1 MSLAVFRDTLS
12 HITYLLHEYSGS
24 LNTALKVDFLHYE
37 KLIKNSKKNPA
48 LSIKIR
54 TIPIRTKQG
63 LTVVLILH
71 SVSQDNFFTYPN
83 IPTLSEAAYIDWNFA
98 CSLHLVLC

>member
-1 MSLAVFRDTLS
+1 MQF
-12 HITYLLHEYSGS
+12 
-24 LNTALKVDFLHYE
+24 FLFLYFPHYA
-37 KLIKNSKKNPA
+37 KIKNSKKNA
-48 LSIKIR
+48 LSIKIC
-54 TIPIRTKQG
+54 TKQG